1 MRNQAYHWFSLR
13 IFFQNTENI
22 VRAIYYMEGR
32 DIFFSHLVSFG
43 EETGLT
49 LVNVFSFRLTFKGRT
64 SFHWLLLDLVSKKW
78 KEKENVL
85 KESKGSKKHGNYQIG
100 LRRNKK
106 SE

>member
-1 MRNQAYHWFSLR
+1 
-13 IFFQNTENI
+13 
-22 VRAIYYMEGR
+22 MEGR

-49 LVNVFSFRLTFKGRT
+49 LVNVFSFQTYLQRENVFPLTSAWFN
-64 SFHWLLLDLVSKKW
+64 LQKW

-85 KESKGSKKHGNYQIG
+85 KKSKGSKKHGNHQLG

-106 SE
+106 SEQIYHK